1 MSTHGPWQGVSLLS
15 LLMALAGYFYV
26 LYGVGI
32 IIKRLANSS
41 GPRRPGAS
49 KFFRTGMGST
59 SLSTERVRTV
69 PMIVTAMCCLAL
81 ITVPATIALAK
92 YLSRYPTYEIGDDD
106 NLVQVL
112 RYDTVSEKWEFH
124 YKGIDFWMK
133 LCEKPPFD
141 PGDYLKLYKYEDRGA
156 CASLDGEWTAVL
168 IRRNEHGQ
176 TDSEVNKP

>member
-1 MSTHGPWQGVSLLS
+1 
-15 LLMALAGYFYV
+15 
-26 LYGVGI
+26 
-32 IIKRLANSS
+32 
-41 GPRRPGAS
+41 
-49 KFFRTGMGST
+49 
-59 SLSTERVRTV
+59 
-69 PMIVTAMCCLAL
+69 MCCLAL